1 MIPSSAL
8 PAKHTNDVVESS
20 GLKLPTDLSCRP
32 SSVDIVPTPSASAD
46 NAQDGGLPALM
57 KLPNSSE
64 EALRKL
70 LRLRDRD
77 ELGAWLS
84 QGWVVD
90 VYEEY
95 YNVAIDHW
103 RKAMEA
109 IEAAGG
115 EVPWQKRRSSQKFLM
130 HRAADALR
138 SRSLRYVSPEVAK
151 LHWTKDDHDIRFI
164 V

>member
-1 MIPSSAL
+1 
-8 PAKHTNDVVESS
+8 
-20 GLKLPTDLSCRP
+20 
-32 SSVDIVPTPSASAD
+32 
-46 NAQDGGLPALM
+46 M